1 MKPKTILTGLAAA
14 LLAPGALFAQTTATT
29 TPVGYVTEVLQP
41 GMYNLV
47 GLSLQNAA
55 VASGVLTASAS
66 DSVSASAFNFTTL
79 LTAGKTYILELN
91 NGTVQ
96 EITSWTAT
104 TLNTPDNISSQV
116 TNNTTAFKLR
126 EAETVSSVF
135 GATNSVGLTP
145 SVDGGLDS
153 ADKIVIS
160 TSSGLVTIYY
170 YNDGEG
176 TEGWFTDVGDPAENI
191 VLSYPDGFFVQRAA
205 GEGNLNLVVSGE
217 VKTKATS
224 GVLVP
229 GYNYLA
235 SVTPSGTGL
244 TLAASGL
251 KNYLIASADGDP
263 STGDNVFLPLADGS
277 YTTCYYFNDGAGTE
291 GWYTASGDP
300 ADDLSLTSGYLIY
313 SLSETVKPYTV
324 SVPTA
329 FDSL

>member
-244 TLAASGL
+244 TLATSGL
-251 KNYLIASADGDP
+251 KNYLTASADGDP
-263 STGDNVFLPLADGS
+263 STADNVFLPLADGS